1 MLKKC
6 YLHVNSI
13 KFLVSIDNVKIS
25 RVRKINDK
33 YFYCSLRIL
42 ISLFKNCNIVKGNLR
57 KNTHKKTLVLKPCL
71 LSYPDNWVY
80 FSSKTCNDI
89 KL

>member
-1 MLKKC
+1 MLKKS

-57 KNTHKKTLVLKPCL
+57 KNTQTKNTSTKTMLVI
-71 LSYPDNWVY
+71 LSG
-80 FSSKTCNDI
+80 
-89 KL
+89 

>member
-1 MLKKC
+1 MLKKS

-13 KFLVSIDNVKIS
+13 RFLVSIDNVKIS
-25 RVRKINDK
+25 RIRKINDK

-42 ISLFKNCNIVKGNLR
+42 ISLFKNCNIVKGNFK
-57 KNTHKKTLVLKPCL
+57 KNQKTLKSCL
-71 LSYPDNWVY
+71 LFYPDNRVN
-80 FSSKTCNDI
+80 FPSKTSNDV